1 MIQFSSLRISGF
13 KSFVDKTELEI
24 GPGLN
29 GIVGPNGCGKSNLV
43 EALRWVMG
51 ETSAKR
57 MRGSGMEDV
66 IFSGTDQRSARNFA
80 EVSLLLNNKTRN
92 APAAYNGHDDIE
104 VTRRIERD
112 RGSDY
117 KINGKNARARDVQM
131 LFADT
136 VTGANS
142 PSLVSQGHV
151 TRMINSKP
159 HERRLIL
166 EESAGIAGLYARRH
180 EAEIRLKAADNNLS
194 RVHDTLQSMESRLNQ
209 LKRQARQA
217 SKYKNLSAQIR
228 QMELTIAYLEWR
240 FMLDKQEKCSQ
251 DFVLAESLVAEKLI
265 TVTQL
270 TKTQNTQAEDLPALR
285 KKETEL
291 AAALQKYKLEFQN
304 HEEEAARYI
313 QNLKETKSQLEQAE
327 TDAKHET
334 QSLEECA
341 RLLTQIETEHNNL
354 IEDQKSDEDK
364 LKKKQTECDDLKV
377 KVANLEERFSS
388 LKESAAEGRA
398 RKASLEKQIERN
410 EENLEALQIRKTKAT
425 QEKNTLVIDENSQA
439 AIHNLS
445 DKIEKLE
452 ERISTKSKNT
462 ETLRSDLAATDE
474 LVEQARKD
482 MSRAEKELAECVA
495 EIKVLESFFEA
506 DNAGEFAPVIDD
518 IATSP
523 GYEKALSR
531 ALGNALMASLDT
543 NAPSCW
549 LDKAA
554 SKALPTLPS
563 GITSI
568 AQNVS
573 APSHLR
579 AALSQIGIVPA
590 GYDAEKLIT
599 QLQPGQSVVSVDGD
613 LWRWDG
619 YHVQASASDQQTIHL
634 EQKNK
639 LKELEQKQSKYKEVF
654 DTAQQMF
661 QKAADKQ
668 KTEKEK
674 YEQLL
679 SEIKNSENSLR
690 ELRPALTKI
699 REKNLKIES
708 EQKRYADQIESID
721 EDIQKLNITL
731 ENDRVAFNA
740 MEQRAENEADNEDE
754 IEDIKQQL
762 EELREDYQNAVRE
775 FDRTEQIQSTRR
787 ARAQAIADDRVSLKN
802 RSIRASEHM
811 KTIKTRIE
819 ALKERLKELEENP
832 VSLQGDHEKILNK
845 ISEMEAARNK
855 AAEQLSAQENELAET
870 TRALKEAE
878 SVLGTA
884 REDRARTQAVL
895 GSANEQLQVMVT
907 VIKEQFQMPPEQLS
921 QHAALDLAQY
931 QPDNLV
937 SLKQERD
944 QLNRDR
950 DAIGPVNLRAE
961 GETEELEK
969 ELTTLLHERNDL
981 VQAIEELRGAI
992 SKINKE
998 AKERLNNAFDH
1009 VNAHFQNLFGR
1020 LFAGGKAYLELI
1032 EHDDP
1037 AQSGLEI
1044 YAQPPGKALQSLS
1057 LLSGGEQTLASIAL
1071 IFAMFLTNPS
1081 PICVLDEIDA
1091 PLDDA
1096 NVDRVCD
1103 LLEEIAERGETRFLI
1118 ITHHRLSMAR
1128 MDRLYG
1134 VTMSEKGVS
1143 QLVSV
1148 DLQQSFDFLDKKVA

>member
-1 MIQFSSLRISGF
+1 MIQFSSLRLSGF

-80 EVSLLLNNKTRN
+80 EVSLLLNNKTRT
-92 APAAYNGHDDIE
+92 APAAYNGHDDVE
-104 VTRRIERD
+104 VVRRIERD
-112 RGSDY
+112 KGSGY

-151 TRMINSKP
+151 TRMINAKP

-180 EAEIRLKAADNNLS
+180 EAEIRLKAADNNLT
-194 RVHDTLQSMESRLNQ
+194 RVQDTLQSMEGRLNS

-217 SKYKNLSAQIR
+217 AKYKNLSAQIR
-228 QMELTIAYLEWR
+228 QMELTIAYLEWQT
-240 FMLDKQEKCSQ
+240 MLEKQAKSAQE
-251 DFVLAESLVAEKLI
+251 FAATESLVAEKLT

-270 TKTQNTQAEDLPALR
+270 TKTQNTQVEELPALR

-291 AAALQKYKLEFQN
+291 AASLQKYKLEFQH

-313 QNLKETKSQLEQAE
+313 QDLEETKSQLEQAQ

-341 RLLTQIETEHNNL
+341 RLLTQIETEHHNL
-354 IEDQKSDEDK
+354 IEEQKYDEDK
-364 LKKKQTECDDLKV
+364 LKERQAECDDLKI
-377 KVANLEERFSS
+377 KVANLEERFTS

-398 RKASLEKQIERN
+398 RKASLEKQIERH
-410 EENLEALQIRKTKAT
+410 EENLDALQTRRIKANE
-425 QEKNTLVIDENSQA
+425 EKNALVIDEESQA
-439 AIHNLS
+439 AIQNLS

-452 ERISTKSKNT
+452 ELITTKSKNT
-462 ETLRSDLAATDE
+462 ETLRTDLTAIDD
-474 LVEQARKD
+474 LVEQARTDVSK
-482 MSRAEKELAECVA
+482 SEKELAECVA
-495 EIKVLESFFEA
+495 EIKVLESFFDA
-506 DNAGEFAPVIDD
+506 DNASNFTPVIDD
-518 IATSP
+518 IATNP

-531 ALGNALMASLDT
+531 ALGNALMASLDET
-543 NAPSCW
+543 APTQW
-549 LDKAA
+549 LDQATTKAFPA
-554 SKALPTLPS
+554 LPS
-563 GITSI
+563 GISSI
-568 AQNVS
+568 TQHVS
-573 APSHLR
+573 APKALQP
-579 AALSQIGIVPA
+579 ALSQIGLIA
-590 GYDAEKLIT
+590 SDRDGAELIS
-599 QLQPGQSVVSVDGD
+599 QLQPGQSIVSVDGD

-619 YHVQASASDQQTIHL
+619 YHVKASASDQQTIHL

-639 LKELEQKQSKYKEVF
+639 LIELEASQSDLRDVLE
-654 DTAQQMF
+654 TAQQ
-661 QKAADKQ
+661 QLSKAVDKQ
-668 KTEKEK
+668 KTQKEK
-674 YEQLL
+674 YEALL
-679 SEIKNSENSLR
+679 LDIKNAESSLR

-699 REKNLKIES
+699 REKNLKTES
-708 EQKRYADQIESID
+708 EQKRYASQIESLD
-721 EDIQKLNITL
+721 EDIQNLSSTL
-731 ENDRVAFNA
+731 ENDRVALNA
-740 MEQRAENEADNEDE
+740 LEQHVEDEADNENQ
-754 IEDIKQQL
+754 IEEIKQ
-762 EELREDYQNAVRE
+762 ELDEVKESYQNAVRD
-775 FDRTEQIQSTRR
+775 FDRTEQIQNTRR

-802 RSIRASEHM
+802 RSIRATEHM
-811 KTIKTRIE
+811 KTIKARIE
-819 ALKERLKELEENP
+819 TLQEKLKELEENP
-832 VSLQGDHEKILNK
+832 VSLEGGHEEILNK
-845 ISEMEAARNK
+845 ISEMEAERNF
-855 AAEQLSAQENELAET
+855 AAEKLAEQENQLAET

-878 SVLGTA
+878 SILGTA

-895 GSANEQLQVMVT
+895 SSANEQLQVMIT
-907 VIKEQFQMPPEQLS
+907 VIKEQFQMPPEELS

-931 QPDNLV
+931 QSQDLARM
-937 SLKQERD
+937 KQERD
-944 QLNRDR
+944 QLNKDR

-992 SKINKE
+992 NKINKE
-998 AKERLNNAFDH
+998 AKERLNHAFDH
-1009 VNAHFQNLFGR
+1009 VNAHFQNLFSR

-1032 EHDDP
+1032 ENDDP

-1044 YAQPPGKALQSLS
+1044 FAQPPGKALQSLS

-1103 LLEEIAERGETRFLI
+1103 LLEEIAERGETRFLV

-1148 DLQQSFDFLDKKVA
+1148 DLQQSFDFIDQKVA